1 MQHSRLR
8 IKTFKKAPYTE
19 MAESEARRWYVS
31 GRVQGVG
38 FRWFV
43 EKNATSIGLRGWVR
57 NEDDGRVQVYAVGN
71 AEQLNRLAALLYR
84 GPRMAE
90 VRGVEEQEALM
101 QQLSSFRSL

>member
-1 MQHSRLR
+1 MQ
-8 IKTFKKAPYTE
+8 
-19 MAESEARRWYVS
+19 ARSWLVS

-57 NEDDGRVQVYAVGN
+57 NEDDGRVQVYATGTPD
-71 AEQLNRLAALLYR
+71 QLNQLAALLHQ

-90 VRGVEEQEALM
+90 VRGVEEREAAV
-101 QQLSSFRSL
+101 QQLGSFRME